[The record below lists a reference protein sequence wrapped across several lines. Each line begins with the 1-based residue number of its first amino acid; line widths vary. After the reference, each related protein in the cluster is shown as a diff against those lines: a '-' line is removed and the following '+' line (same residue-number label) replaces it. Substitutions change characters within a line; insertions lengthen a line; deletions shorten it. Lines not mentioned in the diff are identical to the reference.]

1 MENYL
6 FGNDGNF
13 VLGYRLQM
21 PEKYSLGE
29 NDFDLLND
37 YWNKALRDLP
47 VGSIF
52 LKQDIIAEEKL
63 STRDFPNRN
72 FLENSTKEYY
82 NGIDFLSH
90 TTNIFF
96 ILPNTSIQISK
107 LKNPIRPPQRK
118 MFLEFDEKI
127 KSFITVIGQFIAYL
141 KSVKLS
147 GNNGFEINPLDKEY
161 LDSYYDYINSGL
173 NKDYSVDIRNEW
185 EYLKVGNQLATIL
198 KFPQENKF
206 PEKLK
211 SCKVD
216 GDLSNDKAKF
226 FKNYGDNF
234 SYDLG
239 FTHIY
244 NQLCVIDDNKHHFN
258 NAQENHSDLHKFRKF
273 DKTNEYWAEETGKML
288 GEMVKHSDTE
298 RIVRG
303 HNNIVIFGK
312 SELELNQRIEAVT
325 ERFTDIDIKPERA
338 FGDNLTALYEYSFP
352 LNAHLFVDEHYYIA
366 NLEVFASFLTC
377 TGKYNDDKEG
387 LRLNSRLKG
396 MSPVIVDVWDEDKK
410 YVDARNF
417 FILSPT
423 GGGKSFTANH
433 IISNYY
439 SEGAKQV
446 IIDLGGSY
454 RKLAT
459 LFPNDIAYIT
469 YKEGDNLGVNPFEL
483 RPNEELTTAK
493 IDELVEFIGVHFR
506 RDTLLS
512 EQERA
517 VLRRIVE
524 LYYQN
529 ISKNHSLPSFVKSF
543 ILDKEEII
551 NLLEIQKEFFNADEF
566 VLLMSEFVEKGVYS
580 FLYDESKPT
589 FGTELY
595 TKNIIVF
602 ELDAIRNNKLLL
614 SIMLQLISTT
624 IDKMI
629 WQDKSTRGVILFD
642 EVAEQL
648 KWDGML
654 RRIQWFYQAVR
665 KQNSAIGIVLQAV
678 SQLPKNELSDAIIE
692 NTQIVYV
699 LGAKDFRAIQERFK
713 LSEHAYYQMSSIK
726 KDFNGA
732 RKYSQLFLLRGDKH
746 QVYNLEVPPQ
756 VYWAYQTEGAMNDI
770 LMKIYDEVNDMEL
783 AIHIMIEN
791 EPQFTE
797 LKDSIKSRK
806 TDEEEALYKIKKIT
820 KNYTY
825 EKETY

>member
-258 NAQENHSDLHKFRKF
+258 KAQENHNDLHKFRKF

-288 GEMVKHSDTE
+288 GEMVKYSDTE

>member
-47 VGSIF
+47 VGTIF
-52 LKQDIIAEEKL
+52 FKQDIICEEKL
-63 STRDFPNRN
+63 NTKDFPNRN

-82 NGIDFLSH
+82 NGIGFLSH
-90 TTNIFF
+90 VTNVFF

-107 LKNPIRPPQRK
+107 LKNPIRPPQKK
-118 MFLEFDEKI
+118 MFVEFDEKI
-127 KSFITVIGQFIAYL
+127 KSFITVIGQFVAYL

-147 GNNGFEINPLDKEY
+147 GNNGFEIKPLDKEY
-161 LDSYYDYINSGL
+161 LNNYYDYINSGL
-173 NKDYSVDIRNEW
+173 NRDYSVDIRNEW
-185 EYLKVGNQLATIL
+185 DHLKVGNQLATIL

-244 NQLCVIDDNKHHFN
+244 NQICVIDDNKHHFN
-258 NAQENHSDLHKFRKF
+258 NAQENHNDLHKFRKF

-288 GEMVKHSDTE
+288 DEMVKHSDTE

-303 HNNIVIFGK
+303 HNNIVIFAN

-352 LNAHLFVDEHYYIA
+352 LNAHLFVEEHYYIA

-439 SEGAKQV
+439 SERAKQV

-543 ILDKEEII
+543 IVDKDEII

-566 VLLMSEFVEKGVYS
+566 VLLMSEFVDTGVYS

-713 LSEHAYYQMSSIK
+713 LSDHAYYQMSSIK

-770 LMKIYDEVNDMEL
+770 LMKIYEEVKDMEL

-791 EPQFTE
+791 ESEITE

-806 TDEEEALYKIKKIT
+806 TDEENALYKIRKIT
-820 KNYTY
+820 KNYNY
-825 EKETY
+825 EKEHY